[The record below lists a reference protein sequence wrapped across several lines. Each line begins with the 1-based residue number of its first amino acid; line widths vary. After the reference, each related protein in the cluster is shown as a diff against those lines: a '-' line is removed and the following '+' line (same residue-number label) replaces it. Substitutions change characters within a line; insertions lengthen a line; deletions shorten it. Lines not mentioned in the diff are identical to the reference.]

1 MQAIVGQGQCGCGCA
16 WGIPAPCT
24 ATARLL
30 SSRKL
35 LRTTGGLRPK
45 TLLDLLSR
53 PRHLTDTSIRP
64 SLVLHFS
71 RSSQINAC
79 FSFQRVTV
87 LKRRKD
93 FFRLSKQDL
102 NLSHLNM
109 HHPTSPGAS
118 STSSASSP
126 VTMTPS
132 QSHTPTLTPPTN
144 ARGTPRRP
152 PKLRSSCDACGAA
165 KVRCDK
171 TQPRCGRCVAGGL
184 NCVYGLSR
192 KFGKA
197 PRKKPPVDTNIST
210 ETLPRPL
217 AQSSQQSS
225 MSCCPDFRHLTS
237 ARPIKY
243 EPQPVSGY
251 GLEDNLMAMN
261 SVYPNHDLFLRS
273 PATVDAFDD
282 PFAFSDTPTSTTF
295 GSDPRGTV
303 DPLDLTFPSAEFQ
316 SFTEWV
322 HSDDLMHTTEH
333 SDVDSAPSLTSSS
346 RASSHD
352 FLHGL
357 PDSMIAA
364 DTHNCHKLAYSTLES
379 LSFRQE
385 SLHLA
390 QGEPL
395 TQTMDKVLNRNKQAV
410 NNMHQLLKCSCSK
423 SPHLAMLYASITSKI
438 LMWYQLATG
447 CTTPTTSWDYFS
459 SLSNPTPPLSASS
472 SPTIGFMQPSSPVA
486 QANQFVVTPMQF
498 SVGAFSVDDESAAEA
513 LRKQLLLS
521 ELKKAGNLIDLLSI
535 QGRDALATGE
545 VNDIYSALGTWL
557 KCELN
562 RTIAS
567 LRS

>member
-1 MQAIVGQGQCGCGCA
+1 M
-16 WGIPAPCT
+16 AP
-24 ATARLL
+24 
-30 SSRKL
+30 
-35 LRTTGGLRPK
+35 
-45 TLLDLLSR
+45 
-53 PRHLTDTSIRP
+53 
-64 SLVLHFS
+64 
-71 RSSQINAC
+71 
-79 FSFQRVTV
+79 
-87 LKRRKD
+87 
-93 FFRLSKQDL
+93 
-102 NLSHLNM
+102 SH
-109 HHPTSPGAS
+109 
-118 STSSASSP
+118 
-126 VTMTPS
+126 

-197 PRKKPPVDTNIST
+197 PRKKPPVDTSIST

-217 AQSSQQSS
+217 AQGTQQNS
-225 MSCCPDFRHLTS
+225 MSCCPDFHHLTGA
-237 ARPIKY
+237 ARPLSLKY
-243 EPQPVSGY
+243 EPQVVSTY
-251 GLEDNLMAMN
+251 GLDDNLMAMN
-261 SVYPNHDLFLRS
+261 SAYPNHELFLRS
-273 PATVDAFDD
+273 PGTMDGFDD

-295 GSDPRGTV
+295 GSDARGTV
-303 DPLDLTFPSAEFQ
+303 DPLDLTFSSPEFH
-316 SFTEWV
+316 SFADWV
-322 HSDDLMHTTEH
+322 HPDDLMHTPEN
-333 SDVDSAPSLTSSS
+333 SDIDTTPSLSSSS

-352 FLHGL
+352 YLQGL
-357 PDSMIAA
+357 SDNMMAA
-364 DTHNCHKLAYSTLES
+364 DTHNCNKLAYATLES
-379 LSFRQE
+379 LSFRAE
-385 SLHLA
+385 SMNLA

-395 TQTMDKVLNRNKQAV
+395 TQTMDKVLNRNKVAV

-472 SPTIGFMQPSSPVA
+472 SPAMGFMQPRSPVA